1 MLYVRLFIFL
11 ILFFSVSFKAQNP
24 FYYKIDQAKGLPSNS
39 VYDIFEDRKGFM
51 WFATNK
57 GLCKYDGKYFLTY
70 TNENQTSVAGSCIQ
84 EDFYGR
90 VWYSNFDGYLYYV
103 EKNQLKSLNNTNTI
117 GFVKFGLT
125 KKHLIVLEQNHIV
138 FYNLKN
144 LSIYK
149 KIAFNTKKLFAT
161 HFSNSNFYLLGD
173 DFTTISPDLS
183 INHFAIPKEV
193 SQNYPA
199 PILQESNNGLLLVS
213 KYANYFFEIRQNK
226 FYKRK
231 ISGHF
236 TFIQN
241 LAYDKKCNWICTT
254 QGVIK
259 YTKND
264 INTKNS
270 YLTDFNISYVFKDHE
285 DNYWFSTIS
294 DGLLLV
300 PNLRNNFIPFN
311 KKPLTLSTNGLS
323 IFIGCTDDKLYRSD
337 LNLRIFKKIF
347 DGGSNHEIYFLSSDL
362 KNLYFT
368 SNTFKKISLQN
379 ALKEENIIALKDA
392 QKLNEK
398 YYVFAAS
405 GVCGLIK
412 NTNNKDQWD
421 VWAKDKTETIIPIIN
436 GIQGKSATYNP
447 FNNTIYYATNNGL
460 FAVTKNKIFEIKT
473 KNKKL
478 FFSKIKNIGDK
489 TYAITSTEKLY
500 SIEPNNHV
508 KEIIIRENINN
519 ESINKVK
526 FSNSKLY
533 IITSFSL
540 YSFDLKNNS
549 TKKIISISPEHEIS
563 DIIEYNNTLIGVTR
577 KGFLSIPIEKA
588 KEISPAK
595 FIINSAQVNGKNIA
609 INKLNSLHHTQNNI
623 MLNYS
628 ILSYIPNQKN
638 KLYYSID
645 NSTWILADEDARNLS
660 LNTLSSG
667 KHELKF
673 QTVINNKKS
682 SITELIINISKP
694 FWLSYSFICLILIIF
709 ISLIYSFFKWQLAKI
724 KKRNQLLLDKI
735 NLEKNVNQSKLKA
748 LKSQMNPHFFF
759 NALNTLQS
767 YIVANEK
774 KEAIEYLS
782 KFSNLTRTILE
793 MTEKD
798 WITIADEI
806 KTLRLYL
813 EIEKARFEEDF
824 LFSIKR
830 ESALDID
837 TYKIPSMLL
846 QPYVENAVKHGLLHK
861 LGRKELQIHFTL
873 QNNSLKILIDDNGIG
888 RKKSHELNEI
898 KNKKHQSF
906 ATNALQNRINLL
918 NEYNQKNISIE
929 IIDKLTEHQLPNGT
943 LVIIQIPLEHD

>member
-1 MLYVRLFIFL
+1 
-11 ILFFSVSFKAQNP
+11 
-24 FYYKIDQAKGLPSNS
+24 
-39 VYDIFEDRKGFM
+39 
-51 WFATNK
+51 
-57 GLCKYDGKYFLTY
+57 
-70 TNENQTSVAGSCIQ
+70 
-84 EDFYGR
+84 
-90 VWYSNFDGYLYYV
+90 
-103 EKNQLKSLNNTNTI
+103 
-117 GFVKFGLT
+117 
-125 KKHLIVLEQNHIV
+125 
-138 FYNLKN
+138 
-144 LSIYK
+144 
-149 KIAFNTKKLFAT
+149 
-161 HFSNSNFYLLGD
+161 
-173 DFTTISPDLS
+173 
-183 INHFAIPKEV
+183 
-193 SQNYPA
+193 
-199 PILQESNNGLLLVS
+199 
-213 KYANYFFEIRQNK
+213 
-226 FYKRK
+226 
-231 ISGHF
+231 
-236 TFIQN
+236 
-241 LAYDKKCNWICTT
+241 
-254 QGVIK
+254 
-259 YTKND
+259 
-264 INTKNS
+264 
-270 YLTDFNISYVFKDHE
+270 
-285 DNYWFSTIS
+285 
-294 DGLLLV
+294 
-300 PNLRNNFIPFN
+300 
-311 KKPLTLSTNGLS
+311 
-323 IFIGCTDDKLYRSD
+323 
-337 LNLRIFKKIF
+337 
-347 DGGSNHEIYFLSSDL
+347 
-362 KNLYFT
+362 
-368 SNTFKKISLQN
+368 
-379 ALKEENIIALKDA
+379 
-392 QKLNEK
+392 
-398 YYVFAAS
+398 
-405 GVCGLIK
+405 
-412 NTNNKDQWD
+412 
-421 VWAKDKTETIIPIIN
+421 
-436 GIQGKSATYNP
+436 
-447 FNNTIYYATNNGL
+447 
-460 FAVTKNKIFEIKT
+460 
-473 KNKKL
+473 
-478 FFSKIKNIGDK
+478 
-489 TYAITSTEKLY
+489 
-500 SIEPNNHV
+500 
-508 KEIIIRENINN
+508 
-519 ESINKVK
+519 
-526 FSNSKLY
+526 
-533 IITSFSL
+533 
-540 YSFDLKNNS
+540 
-549 TKKIISISPEHEIS
+549 
-563 DIIEYNNTLIGVTR
+563 
-577 KGFLSIPIEKA
+577 
-588 KEISPAK
+588 
-595 FIINSAQVNGKNIA
+595 
-609 INKLNSLHHTQNNI
+609 

-861 LGRKELQIHFTL
+861 PGRKELQIHFTL